1 MSAVQRSRA
10 RKPGRPDQDRAGPEP
25 PLAAE
30 RSTGARRPALSVVI
44 PARNE
49 ADSIRPLIEEIHR
62 ALEPLVAFEIV
73 CVDDGSE
80 DNTASELRA
89 ARAADPRLRVLSHR
103 RACGQSTAIWSG
115 VAAAR
120 GEWIVTLDGDGQN
133 VPGDIPMMLEA
144 RDAAGLE
151 NLHMIAGIRRRRRDN
166 WLRRVSSRVANG
178 LRRRLLKD
186 GIIDSGCGLK
196 LFRRDAFLALPYFDH
211 MHRFLPALIRRNGGE
226 VIQVPVDH
234 RPRLSG
240 KSSYGIHNRLWT
252 GIADLLGVMWL
263 QRRTKQPIIDNK
275 DES

>member
-89 ARAADPRLRVLSHR
+89 ARAADPRLRVLRHR
-103 RACGQSTAIWSG
+103 HACGQSTAIWSG

-151 NLHMIAGIRRRRRDN
+151 NLHMVAGIRRRRRDN

-186 GIIDSGCGLK
+186 GIIDSGCGLR